1 MGKFVVVLGM
11 PLRMVAKSH
20 QPHPVSIYPVK
31 CRTLNDTV
39 SCPEH
44 GMNKIIECDV
54 SAYEE
59 NGRGIVLHGCKT
71 QCGASVIASMPD
83 TALVAVYVVM
93 LLRRSFCKMGIAAS
107 PLCQNR

>member
-1 MGKFVVVLGM
+1 KNAAL
-11 PLRMVAKSH
+11 
-20 QPHPVSIYPVK
+20 
-31 CRTLNDTV
+31 LNDTV

-71 QCGASVIASMPD
+71 QCGSSVIASMPD
-83 TALVAVYVVM
+83 MEV
-93 LLRRSFCKMGIAAS
+93 G
-107 PLCQNR
+107 